1 VSTFVNSLSDLL
13 AGGRAWFDDQVAQT
27 ERMRPLFAFAAGI
40 VFIAFLSLGIGLAD
54 SRSKS
59 LRATQADLIRLKQQT
74 TDGSWAERKQQSET
88 MKFQLAQRFW
98 TAETAGLAEA
108 SLERWL
114 RERIEKQG
122 VRADSIRIQRSAVS
136 PSGENTS
143 ISALEGAQR
152 MTAKVIMQFEP
163 EALVEILNDAA
174 SFEKLLVVDR
184 LLVRGGRNAIIEL
197 DLSTVVKLPEGRR

>member
-1 VSTFVNSLSDLL
+1 MTTLINSLSDWLTD
-13 AGGRAWFDDQVAQT
+13 GRAWFNDQIAQT
-27 ERMRPLFAFAAGI
+27 ERMRPLLAVGAGV
-40 VFIAFLSLGIGLAD
+40 VFVALLSLGIGLAD

-59 LRATQADLIRLKQQT
+59 LRAAQADLIRLKQQM

-88 MKFQLAQRFW
+88 MKFELSQRFW

-122 VRADSIRIQRSAVS
+122 IRPDSIRIQRSAVS
-136 PSGENTS
+136 TATE
-143 ISALEGAQR
+143 SAANSPLKGAQR
-152 MTAKVIMQFEP
+152 MTAKVIMPFEP

-184 LLVRGGRNAIIEL
+184 LLIRGGRNALIEL
-197 DLSTVVKLPEGRR
+197 DLSTVVRLPEGGK